1 MSCDGYYASLE
12 FSQPR
17 DGRSPRHDRR
27 PSPIASPS
35 SNDECRRSKLWFVRY
50 KQEEVMSETIPTVA
64 FDEDN
69 EILSPTEE
77 AYGSFYEAFQ
87 VFNIALF
94 EGELPDCLIT
104 MQRSRRS

>member
-1 MSCDGYYASLE
+1 MSCGDCYASLG

-17 DGRSPRHDRR
+17 NGRSPHHDRR

-35 SNDECRRSKLWFVRY
+35 SNDECRCSKLWFVRY

-69 EILSPTEE
+69 EILSLTEE
-77 AYGSFYEAFQ
+77 AYGNFYEAFQ
-87 VFNIALF
+87 VAPLRRAA
-94 EGELPDCLIT
+94 GLPDHDAAV
-104 MQRSRRS
+104 QA